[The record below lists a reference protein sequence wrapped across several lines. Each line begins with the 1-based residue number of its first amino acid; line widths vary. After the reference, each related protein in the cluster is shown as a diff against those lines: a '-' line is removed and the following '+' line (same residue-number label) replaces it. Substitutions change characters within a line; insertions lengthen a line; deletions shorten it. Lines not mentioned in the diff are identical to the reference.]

1 MNKEVE
7 LFEEYTHSFDL
18 CVPEINMKYEHTYR
32 VVDYAEDIAKSLNL
46 DENEVTR
53 AKVCALFHDLGR
65 FPQFKEYKTYR
76 DEDSFDH
83 GDKSEKILKEL
94 NYNDDIVL
102 KAVKYHNKKSFP
114 DFGELTN
121 MHCNI
126 VRDADKLDII
136 DMQINELDRYDYKY
150 PLDILDNFKKHTLLD
165 NHYADSK
172 FILLIRML
180 CFIFDINYKR
190 TIEIIIEKGIIER
203 KMDILRKNIDN
214 ENVDY
219 IEKEIKNYIK
229 ERFDVIC

>member
-18 CVPEINMKYEHTYR
+18 GVPEINMKYEHTYR
-32 VVDYAEDIAKSLNL
+32 GMDYSEDIAKSLNL
-46 DENEVTR
+46 DEKEVTR
-53 AKVCALFHDLGR
+53 AKICGLFHDLGR

-83 GDKSEKILKEL
+83 GDKSEEILKEL

-102 KAVKYHNKKSFP
+102 KAVKYHNKKEVPNF
-114 DFGELTN
+114 DELTN

-136 DMQINELDRYDYKY
+136 DMQINKLDRYDYKY